1 MQLLNP
7 LSSGGWACAL
17 RRVLSWPVLL
27 PLLIALV
34 LSAAPGARAQ
44 DPATAAVVLVMVED
58 PGCPYCARWTAE
70 IEPGYVRSAE
80 GRFAPLVRRLRDAP
94 DIAFLRNIVY
104 SPTFVVLKSGVEV
117 GRIVGYSGPDLFW
130 MQIADLLAKA
140 GFRPAPPPPAERR
153 ADLSPAR

>member
-34 LSAAPGARAQ
+34 LLAAPGARAQ

-80 GRFAPLVRRLRDAP
+80 GRFAQLVRRLSRIEGQVLWQDKPATGRDVTLSVHRDEYGYPGMVASYGRTRT
-94 DIAFLRNIVY
+94 DAEGR
-104 SPTFVVLKSGVEV
+104 FVFDRVLPG
-117 GRIVGYSGPDLFW
+117 LT
-130 MQIADLLAKA
+130 
-140 GFRPAPPPPAERR
+140 RPR
-153 ADLSPAR
+153 